1 MDRLTLLIGVDEMN
15 HRLSRVIVGIEYAL
29 GALILLWA
37 LYLLTGPLH
46 VSSDDAHNGMLGVFS
61 GAILLSFSV
70 AIFVAAR
77 AMRRG
82 GRRHWL
88 EQSGVIILCLGLF
101 AVMWLSRP

>member
-1 MDRLTLLIGVDEMN
+1 MN
-15 HRLSRVIVGIEYAL
+15 HRFSHVIVGVEYTL
-29 GALILLWA
+29 GAAILLWA
-37 LYLLTGPLH
+37 LYLITGPLH

-61 GAILLSFSV
+61 GLILLSFSL

-88 EQSGVIILCLGLF
+88 EQSGVIVLCLGLF
-101 AVMWLSRP
+101 VVMWLS

>member
-1 MDRLTLLIGVDEMN
+1 MH
-15 HRLSRVIVGIEYAL
+15 HRFSRVIVGVEYAL
-29 GALILLWA
+29 GTIILLLA
-37 LYLLTGPLH
+37 LYLITGPLH
-46 VSSDDAHNGMLGVFS
+46 AASDDGHNGLLGVFS
-61 GAILLSFSV
+61 GLILLSFSV

-101 AVMWLSRP
+101 TVMWLSRS

>member
-1 MDRLTLLIGVDEMN
+1 MN
-15 HRLSRVIVGIEYAL
+15 HRYSRVIVGIEYAL
-29 GALILLWA
+29 GAVILLWA
-37 LYLLTGPLH
+37 GYLLTGPLH
-46 VSSDDAHNGMLGVFS
+46 AAPDDAHNGMLSILS
-61 GAILLSFSV
+61 GLILLSFSI

-101 AVMWLSRP
+101 AVMWLSRASPL

>member
-1 MDRLTLLIGVDEMN
+1 MN
-15 HRLSRVIVGIEYAL
+15 HRYSRVIVGIEYAL
-29 GALILLWA
+29 GAVILLWA
-37 LYLLTGPLH
+37 GYLITGPLRAAP
-46 VSSDDAHNGMLGVFS
+46 DDAHNGMLSILS
-61 GAILLSFSV
+61 GLILLSFSI

-101 AVMWLSRP
+101 SVMWLSRASPL

>member
-1 MDRLTLLIGVDEMN
+1 MN
-15 HRLSRVIVGIEYAL
+15 HRYSRVIVGVEYAL

-37 LYLLTGPLH
+37 GYLITGPLRATP
-46 VSSDDAHNGMLGVFS
+46 DDGHNGMLSVFS
-61 GAILLSFSV
+61 GLILLSFSI

-88 EQSGVIILCLGLF
+88 EQSGVIVLCLGLF
-101 AVMWLSRP
+101 AVMWLSRS